1 MENVNLPEVKINLKG
16 FAKNIFYSLNMTD
29 LLKKIFFET
38 MIDKNNQCKDVQ
50 KLYELTEFDMTY
62 SEFTE
67 KYFSKVDMSVL
78 YLKIINDYLEGFQ
91 EYQEVFL
98 SNSYN
103 YIKHLEKISLIN
115 EKDDIN
121 KTLLLFFH
129 RFITIYYILLCTG
142 EGKNFSETVSDLLY
156 EINVIFTKITN
167 QNIIQPLCYYNENV
181 SKINLIETFY
191 SGEHNININPEE
203 LPLFNN
209 IYKCLILLSKVHFV
223 DILLK

>member
-1 MENVNLPEVKINLKG
+1 
-16 FAKNIFYSLNMTD
+16 
-29 LLKKIFFET
+29 

-103 YIKHLEKISLIN
+103 YIKHLEKISLIT

-181 SKINLIETFY
+181 SKINLIEIFY
-191 SGEHNININPEE
+191 SGEQNINPEE

-209 IYKCLILLSKVHFV
+209 IYKCLILLSKAHFV
-223 DILLK
+223 DIILK